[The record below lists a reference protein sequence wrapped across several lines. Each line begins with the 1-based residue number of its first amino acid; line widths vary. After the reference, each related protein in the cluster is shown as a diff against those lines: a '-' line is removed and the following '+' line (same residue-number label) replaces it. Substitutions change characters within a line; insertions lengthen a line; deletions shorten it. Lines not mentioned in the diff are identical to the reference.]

1 MRDMDTTSTTEP
13 EVATAPVD
21 PVPPLR
27 KRIVA
32 KIGTENLALI
42 IAEILLVAGIAS
54 QTDAFFLP
62 QNLLNIGQNIAVV
75 GIAAVGETMVVVSAG
90 LDISIGSIAGV
101 ASVVSAIMVTNAGTV
116 WGGVAVA
123 LLVGLILGLINA
135 GIITLLRVSPVV
147 ATLATLSAF
156 QGVAFLI
163 APGGRSVGVLDAG
176 FRRFGS
182 GRILEVGGF
191 PGIPIS
197 TLILLVVALIAHIA
211 MRNTVYGR
219 NIYAMGGNPAAARL
233 SGVNLTRMKFAVY
246 AVSGVTAALAGIVLT
261 ARTSSG
267 QPVSGS
273 QGLEL
278 DALTA
283 VFLGGALMAGG
294 KGTIGGTMLA
304 VVLLG
309 TLSNGMNLLGIP
321 TFYQLVAKGLLL
333 VLAVGIGQWRVA
345 RAEKAQAAAAAA

>member
-1 MRDMDTTSTTEP
+1 VSATHTSPDQSDQP
-13 EVATAPVD
+13 EATSQDSRSRWSP
-21 PVPPLR
+21 
-27 KRIVA
+27 IVA
-32 KIGTENLALI
+32 KIGTDNLALI
-42 IAEILLVAGIAS
+42 VAEIALVALIAS
-54 QTDAFFLP
+54 QTDKFFLP

-75 GIAAVGETMVVVSAG
+75 GIAAVGEAMVVVSAG

-101 ASVVSAIMVTNAGTV
+101 ASVVAALMVTNTGSL
-116 WGGVAVA
+116 WGGVALA
-123 LLVGLILGLINA
+123 LVVGLVLGLLNA
-135 GIITLLRVSPVV
+135 GIITKLRVSPVV

-156 QGVAFLI
+156 QGLAFLI
-163 APGGRSVGVLDAG
+163 APGGRSIGVLDQG
-176 FRRFGS
+176 FRQLGS
-182 GRILEVGGF
+182 GRILQTDTF

-197 TLILLVVALIAHIA
+197 LLILLAVSGIAHVT
-211 MRNTVYGR
+211 MKHTVYGR
-219 NIYAMGGNPAAARL
+219 NIYAMGGNADAARL

-246 AVSGVTAALAGIVLT
+246 AVSGVTAALAGIILT

-294 KGTIGGTMLA
+294 KGTIAGTLLA

-333 VLAVGIGQWRVA
+333 VLAVAVGQWRVA
-345 RAEKAQAAAAAA
+345 RSEKAQAAAAAA

>member
-1 MRDMDTTSTTEP
+1 MSVMETRADAAPSSPRPESSTARGRTR
-13 EVATAPVD
+13 ALAA
-21 PVPPLR
+21 
-27 KRIVA
+27 RI
-32 KIGTENLALI
+32 GPENLALI
-42 IAEILLVAGIAS
+42 VAEFLLVAGIAT
-54 QTDAFFLP
+54 QTDKFFLP

-75 GIAAVGETMVVVSAG
+75 GVAAVGETIVVVSAG

-101 ASVVSAIMVTNAGTV
+101 ASVVSALLVTNAGSV
-116 WGGVAVA
+116 WGGVAGA
-123 LLVGLILGLINA
+123 LAVGILLGLLNA
-135 GIITLLRVSPVV
+135 AVITKLRVSPVV

-156 QGVAFLI
+156 QGLAFLI
-163 APGGRSVGVLDAG
+163 APGGRPIGVLDST
-176 FRRFGS
+176 FRQFGS
-182 GRILEVGGF
+182 GRIFQAGSF

-197 TLILLVVALIAHIA
+197 LLILLAVAGIAHVT
-211 MRNTVYGR
+211 MRYTVYGR
-219 NIYAMGGNPAAARL
+219 NIYAMGGNPNAARL
-233 SGVNLTRMKFAVY
+233 SGINLTRMKFAVY
-246 AVSGVTAALAGIVLT
+246 ALSGATAALAGVILT

-283 VFLGGALMAGG
+283 VFLGGALMQGG

-309 TLSNGMNLLGIP
+309 TLSNGMNLLGIA

-333 VLAVGIGQWRVA
+333 IIAVGIGQWRVA
-345 RAEKAQAAAAAA
+345 RAEKAQAAVAAG

>member
-1 MRDMDTTSTTEP
+1 MSATHTSPDQSDQP
-13 EVATAPVD
+13 EATSQDSRSRWSP
-21 PVPPLR
+21 
-27 KRIVA
+27 IVA
-32 KIGTENLALI
+32 KIGTDNLALI
-42 IAEILLVAGIAS
+42 VAEIALVALIAS
-54 QTDAFFLP
+54 QTDKFFLP

-75 GIAAVGETMVVVSAG
+75 GIAAVGEAMVVVSAG

-101 ASVVSAIMVTNAGTV
+101 ASVVAALMVTNTGSL
-116 WGGVAVA
+116 WGGVALA
-123 LLVGLILGLINA
+123 LVVGLVLGLLNA
-135 GIITLLRVSPVV
+135 GIITKLRVSPVV

-156 QGVAFLI
+156 QGLAFLI
-163 APGGRSVGVLDAG
+163 APGGRSIGVLDQG
-176 FRRFGS
+176 FRQLGS
-182 GRILEVGGF
+182 GRILQTDTF

-197 TLILLVVALIAHIA
+197 LLILLAVSGIAHVT
-211 MRNTVYGR
+211 MKHTVYGR
-219 NIYAMGGNPAAARL
+219 NIYAMGGNADAARL

-246 AVSGVTAALAGIVLT
+246 AVSGVTAALAGIILT

-294 KGTIGGTMLA
+294 KGTIAGTLLA

-333 VLAVGIGQWRVA
+333 VLAVAVGQWRVA
-345 RAEKAQAAAAAA
+345 RSEKAQAAAAAA